1 MKKLI
6 FFFSFLTMVMVSC
19 QQGPDVNDP
28 NEYCWEIKA
37 SASYMGVSGTS
48 STYVWGTG
56 EDVADAIDLIE
67 EQYKFYEQAGYKID
81 ITPLKTNKSEAACS
95 EM

>member
-19 QQGPDVNDP
+19 SQGPDVDDP
-28 NEYCWEIKA
+28 NEYCWEIKV
-37 SASYMGVSGTS
+37 SASYLGVSSTV

-56 EDVADAIDLIE
+56 KDVADAIDSIE
-67 EQYKFYEQAGYKID
+67 EQYKFDEQAGYKIN

>member
-6 FFFSFLTMVMVSC
+6 FFFLFLTMVMVSC
-19 QQGPDVNDP
+19 SQGPDVDDP
-28 NEYCWEIKA
+28 NEYCWEIKV
-37 SASYMGVSGTS
+37 SASYLGVSSTT
-48 STYVWGTG
+48 STYQWGTG
-56 EDVADAIDLIE
+56 KDVADAIDYVK
-67 EQYKFYEQAGYKID
+67 EQYKFYEQAGYKIN